1 MRLCFQEARRKPSSR
16 QPVLHYRTLRAIL
29 HEMFFLRWPTYAC
42 AYAGACAGAWA
53 VMCSMPADCIKTR
66 LELTATRTQG
76 GVLTNLGLIM
86 GTARTMIKQEGLQ
99 SMFVGMG
106 PRLAHAIPSAMVY
119 WLAVEACR
127 RALEPV
133 TCMQQKPQTQQESS
147 LAQA

>member
-1 MRLCFQEARRKPSSR
+1 
-16 QPVLHYRTLRAIL
+16 
-29 HEMFFLRWPTYAC
+29 
-42 AYAGACAGAWA
+42 
-53 VMCSMPADCIKTR
+53 MPADCIKTR
-66 LELTATRTQG
+66 LELTATRTQSG
-76 GVLTNLGLIM
+76 ILTNLGLFM

-106 PRLAHAIPSAMVY
+106 PRLAHAIPSAMLY

-133 TCMQQKPQTQQESS
+133 TCMQQGHQTQQEGS

>member
-1 MRLCFQEARRKPSSR
+1 
-16 QPVLHYRTLRAIL
+16 
-29 HEMFFLRWPTYAC
+29 
-42 AYAGACAGAWA
+42 
-53 VMCSMPADCIKTR
+53 MPADCIKTR

-76 GVLTNLGLIM
+76 GVLTNLGLFM

-133 TCMQQKPQTQQESS
+133 TCRQQEPQTQQKSS